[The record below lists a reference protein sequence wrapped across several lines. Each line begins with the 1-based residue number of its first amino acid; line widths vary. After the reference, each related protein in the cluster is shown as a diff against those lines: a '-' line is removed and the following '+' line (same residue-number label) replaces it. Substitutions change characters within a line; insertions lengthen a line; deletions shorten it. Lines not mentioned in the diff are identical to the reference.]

1 MDSGED
7 LTDGILAVDGARA
20 LLNTVRRGVK
30 GVKYHDLRDGL
41 LTLVDDWRAFLT
53 LRLQYFLNMVL
64 FPVVGYGKEKVRIH
78 FEGCWLEPREFTIN
92 VKPNEKRGFK
102 HESSFFLRSLNEIVQ
117 DITETLVD
125 IKDFFQAFA
134 YLNIA
139 DQDFELLLPLIK
151 RVLDAAFT
159 AKKEDSLDRPHRL
172 HQL

>member
-41 LTLVDDWRAFLT
+41 LALVDGWRAFLT

-78 FEGCWLEPREFTIN
+78 FEGCWLEPREFTVN

-102 HESSFFLRSLNEIVQ
+102 HESSFFLRSLNQVIK
-117 DITETLVD
+117 DITDTLVD
-125 IKDFFQAFA
+125 IKDFIQAFA
-134 YLNIA
+134 NLKVA

-172 HQL
+172 H

>member
-30 GVKYHDLRDGL
+30 GVMYHDLRDGL
-41 LTLVDDWRAFLT
+41 LALVDGWRAFLT

-64 FPVVGYGKEKVRIH
+64 FPVVGHGKEKVRIH

-102 HESSFFLRSLNEIVQ
+102 HESSFFLKSLNEVVQ
-117 DITETLVD
+117 DITESLVD
-125 IKDFFQAFA
+125 IKDFIQAFA
-134 YLNIA
+134 NLKIA
-139 DQDFELLLPLIK
+139 DQDLELLLPLIK

>member
-7 LTDGILAVDGARA
+7 LTDGILAVDGARV

-30 GVKYHDLRDGL
+30 DMKYHDLRDGL
-41 LTLVDDWRAFLT
+41 LALVDDWRAFLKR
-53 LRLQYFLNMVL
+53 RLQYFLNMVL
-64 FPVVGYGKEKVRIH
+64 FPVVGYSKEKLRIH

-102 HESSFFLRSLNEIVQ
+102 YESSFFLRSLNQVVQ
-117 DITETLVD
+117 DITDTLVD
-125 IKDFFQAFA
+125 IKDFIQAFA
-134 YLNIA
+134 NLKVA

-172 HQL
+172 H